1 MMYGETVFDVSLPS
15 FSGEGTFDVKL
26 RRPSL
31 LSLAAQGMIPNELLA
46 CARDLF
52 NEGGKAQVQL
62 DELGRLLLIFA
73 QNALVSPSYEE
84 LCQQGINLTDE
95 QLSAI
100 YAFAQ
105 GGVRALIPF
114 RKKRTDADS
123 ADVSEEIFEKT
134 Q

>member
-1 MMYGETVFDVSLPS
+1 MMCDTVFDVSLPS
-15 FSGEGTFDVKL
+15 FSGEGSFEAKL

-31 LSLAAQGMIPNELLA
+31 LSLAAKGMIPNELLA
-46 CARDLF
+46 CARELF
-52 NEGGKAQVQL
+52 NEGGRAQIQL

-73 QNALVSPSYEE
+73 QASLVSPTYEE
-84 LCQQGINLTDE
+84 ICDKGITLTDE

-105 GGVRALIPF
+105 GGVRALLPF
-114 RKKRTDADS
+114 CRERENADL
-123 ADVSEEIFEKT
+123 AAVGQEVFEET